1 MKSHAPDYVFLLSL
15 AALLIFG
22 LASLISASSV
32 VSFRDYNDSY
42 FKVKQQLL
50 HGIIPGLLLFFIFFK
65 LDYEKIKKITPIFMV
80 VSFLLLVSVLIPGIG
95 LSHGE
100 ARSWISFLGISFQPS
115 ELVKLSL
122 ILYLALLFSKRRKKD
137 IQDFS
142 KGFLP
147 FIFLLSAVIILVLL
161 QPDLGTAIVIAL
173 TALSLYILA
182 GAKKSHLILIIA
194 GGLVLFIVFMQIA
207 PDYQKNRLISFLN
220 PQYDTQGI
228 GYHINQ
234 AFLAIGSGGFWG
246 LGFGQSKQKF
256 LYLPEVVGDSIFAII
271 AEELGFVICLAFV
284 GLISFLAYRGFQ
296 IAKNSPDSFTLLATG
311 GIISWFAIQNVVN
324 IGAMV
329 GLLPLTGVT
338 LPLVSYGGSSMLV
351 FLGAFGIIASISR
364 YTKGRNI

>member
-1 MKSHAPDYVFLLSL
+1 MKSHAPDYIFIAVV
-15 AALLIFG
+15 AILLIFG

-32 VSFRDYNDSY
+32 MSFKNFDDSY

-50 HGIIPGLLLFFIFFK
+50 HGILPGLFLFFLFFRF
-65 LDYEKIKKITPIFMV
+65 DYEKIKKITPAFMGF
-80 VSFLLLVSVLIPGIG
+80 SLLLLILVLIPGIG
-95 LSHGE
+95 LNHGD
-100 ARSWISFLGISFQPS
+100 ARSWIGFSGMSFQPS
-115 ELVKLSL
+115 ELAKLSF
-122 ILYLALLFSKRRKKD
+122 ILYLALLFSKRKKED
-137 IQDFS
+137 IQDFY

-147 FIFLLSAVIILVLL
+147 FIFLLGGITLLILL
-161 QPDLGTAIVIAL
+161 QPDLGTAIVIVS
-173 TALSLYILA
+173 TAISLYILA
-182 GAKKSHLILIIA
+182 GAKKTHLTLIII
-194 GGLVLFIVFMQIA
+194 GGLIMFFLFMQIA

-271 AEELGFVICLAFV
+271 AEELGFIVCFV
-284 GLISFLAYRGFQ
+284 FIGLISFLVYRGFQ
-296 IAKNSPDSFTLLATG
+296 IAKNSPDNFTLLAVS
-311 GIISWFAIQNVVN
+311 GIISWFAIQSIIN

-338 LPLVSYGGSSMLV
+338 LPLVSSGGSSMMV
-351 FLGAFGIIASISR
+351 FLGAFGAVAGISR
-364 YTKGRNI
+364 YTKGRT

>member
-1 MKSHAPDYVFLLSL
+1 MKSHSPDYIFITIV
-15 AALLIFG
+15 AVLLIFG

-32 VSFRDYNDSY
+32 ISFKNYDDSY

-50 HGIIPGLLLFFIFFK
+50 HGIIPGLLLFFIFFR
-65 LDYEKIKKITPIFMV
+65 LDYEKIKKATPIFMAA
-80 VSFLLLVSVLIPGIG
+80 SLFLLILVLIPGIG

-100 ARSWISFLGISFQPS
+100 ARSWISFLGISFQPA
-115 ELVKLSL
+115 ELAKLAL
-122 ILYLALLFSKRRKKD
+122 ILYLALLFSKRKKED
-137 IQDFS
+137 IQDFY
-142 KGFLP
+142 KGFLS
-147 FIFLLSAVIILVLL
+147 FIFLLGGVLLLVLL
-161 QPDLGTAIVIAL
+161 QPDLGTAIVIIL

-182 GAKKSHLILIIA
+182 GAKKSHLTIIMV
-194 GGLVLFIVFMQIA
+194 GGLTLFFGLMQIA

-271 AEELGFVICLAFV
+271 AEELGFLVCFIFIA
-284 GLISFLAYRGFQ
+284 LISFLVYRGFQ
-296 IAKNSPDSFTLLATG
+296 IAKNSPDTFTLLAVS
-311 GIISWFAIQNVVN
+311 GIVFWFAIQNIIN

-338 LPLVSYGGSSMLV
+338 LPLVSSGGSSMMV
-351 FLGAFGIIASISR
+351 FMGAFGIIAGISR
-364 YTKGRNI
+364 YTRSRS